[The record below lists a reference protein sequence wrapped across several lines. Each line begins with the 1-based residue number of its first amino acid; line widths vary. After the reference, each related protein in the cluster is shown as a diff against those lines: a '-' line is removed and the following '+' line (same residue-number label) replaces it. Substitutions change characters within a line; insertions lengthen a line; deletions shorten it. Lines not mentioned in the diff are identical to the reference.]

1 MYLYCSLRLFTKY
14 IRLHY
19 YYRKYTFLMAR
30 NSCSEYT
37 KEMLRS
43 NNAIKRIMLLPKKG
57 LFSFQQERVGFLYVK
72 CKQRVKKIALFD
84 DMTTA
89 FYYPSLFL

>member
-1 MYLYCSLRLFTKY
+1 
-14 IRLHY
+14 
-19 YYRKYTFLMAR
+19 MAR
-30 NSCSEYT
+30 NSCSKYT

-57 LFSFQQERVGFLYVK
+57 LFSFQRERVGFLCVK
-72 CKQRVKKIALFD
+72 RKQRVKKIALFD

-89 FYYPSLFL
+89 FLLSLTLSMKSFYGVG